1 MKRAVLW
8 ALLLGWTTAALAY
21 AVEMDVERNGLDIF
35 TEIDQVGVQTI
46 VRVRNGENFPIR
58 CEAVFRNGPEMS
70 RGRRATLEAGET
82 LPFTFV
88 PKREVVRLRV
98 EVWCESAEAVSPGD

>member
-1 MKRAVLW
+1 MRRTLIW

-21 AVEMDVERNGLDIF
+21 AVEMKVERNGLDIF
-35 TEIDQVGVQTI
+35 AEIDQVGVQTI
-46 VRVRNGENFPIR
+46 VRVRNGESFPVR

-70 RGRRATLEAGET
+70 RSRRATVEAGET

-88 PKREVVRLRV
+88 PKRDVVRLKV
-98 EVWCESAEAVSPGD
+98 EVWCESAEAVTPGD